1 MTQPDP
7 TQDHRQRLLAQ
18 RAAVLTPMAAQR
30 AERKRAGLAGLA
42 GLADVANVADAH
54 VYRPEDVPAP
64 VAGEGGVEF
73 ELNERETAA
82 LGDIAAALERLDLGT
97 YGQCTDCGGAISS
110 LRLQALPEAARCIAC
125 QERAEQ
131 LPPFVRA

>member
-18 RAAVLTPMAAQR
+18 RAAVLAPLSAQR
-30 AERKRAGLAGLA
+30 AERKRA

-73 ELNERETAA
+73 ELNARETAA

>member
-18 RAAVLTPMAAQR
+18 RAAVLAPMAAQR
-30 AERKRAGLAGLA
+30 AERKRAGLA

-64 VAGEGGVEF
+64 ATGEGDAEF
-73 ELNERETAA
+73 GLNGRETAA

-131 LPPFVRA
+131 LPPLVRA

>member
-1 MTQPDP
+1 VTQPDP
-7 TQDHRQRLLAQ
+7 TPDQRQRLLAQ
-18 RAAVLTPMAAQR
+18 RAAVLAPLSAQR
-30 AERKRAGLAGLA
+30 AERKRVGLAHT
-42 GLADVANVADAH
+42 ADAH
-54 VYRPEDVPAP
+54 VDRPEDAPAP
-64 VAGEGGVEF
+64 VAGEGDAEF
-73 ELNERETAA
+73 ALTERETAA

-110 LRLQALPEAARCIAC
+110 VRLQALPEAARCIAC